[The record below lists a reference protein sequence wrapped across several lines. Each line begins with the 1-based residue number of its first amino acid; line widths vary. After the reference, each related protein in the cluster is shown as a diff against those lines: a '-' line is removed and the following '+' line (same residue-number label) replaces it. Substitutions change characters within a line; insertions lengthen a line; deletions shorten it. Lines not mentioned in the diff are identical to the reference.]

1 MLRSLLLLA
10 VMTSALSAAEALK
23 LTLRSQPKQPDGTF
37 APLGKPV
44 QWDAKKTALIVC
56 DMWDDHW
63 CKFAA
68 RRVTEMAGPMNDML
82 KIARAKGGF
91 FIHMPSSVT
100 DFHKETPARKLA
112 QSAPFATTPMPLA
125 TTERWGTTGT
135 DLMVGHVEKLWC
147 PSFSSTDITGRTPF
161 CFAEDRRAK

>member
-1 MLRSLLLLA
+1 
-10 VMTSALSAAEALK
+10 MTSALSAAEALK

-68 RRVTEMAGPMNDML
+68 RRVTEMAGPLNDML

-100 DFHKETPARKLA
+100 DFYKETPARKLA

>member
-1 MLRSLLLLA
+1 MLRSLLHLA

-37 APLGKPV
+37 APLEKPV

-63 CKFAA
+63 CKSAA

-82 KIARAKGGF
+82 KIARAKGVRSRSGSRR
-91 FIHMPSSVT
+91 I
-100 DFHKETPARKLA
+100 
-112 QSAPFATTPMPLA
+112 SAGTSCSCAT
-125 TTERWGTTGT
+125 
-135 DLMVGHVEKLWC
+135 
-147 PSFSSTDITGRTPF
+147 
-161 CFAEDRRAK
+161 

>member
-1 MLRSLLLLA
+1 
-10 VMTSALSAAEALK
+10 MTSALSAAEALK

-100 DFHKETPARKLA
+100 DFYKETPARKLA

>member
-1 MLRSLLLLA
+1 
-10 VMTSALSAAEALK
+10 MTSALSAAEALK

-63 CKFAA
+63 CKSAA

-100 DFHKETPARKLA
+100 DFYKETPARKLA

>member
-1 MLRSLLLLA
+1 
-10 VMTSALSAAEALK
+10 MTSALSAAEALK

-37 APLGKPV
+37 A
-44 QWDAKKTALIVC
+44 ALIVC
-56 DMWDDHW
+56 DMWNDHW
-63 CKFAA
+63 CKSAV

-82 KIARAKGGF
+82 KITRAKGVF
-91 FIHMPSSVT
+91 FIHAPSSVT
-100 DFHKETPARKLA
+100 DSYKETPARKLA

-135 DLMVGHVEKLWC
+135 DFMVGHVEKLWC

-161 CFAEDRRAK
+161 LFAEDRRAK

>member
-1 MLRSLLLLA
+1 
-10 VMTSALSAAEALK
+10 MTSALSAAEALK

-82 KIARAKGGF
+82 KIARAKGVF
-91 FIHMPSSVT
+91 FIHAPSSVT
-100 DFHKETPARKLA
+100 DFYKETPARKLA

-135 DLMVGHVEKLWC
+135 DLVVGHVEKFWC

>member
-63 CKFAA
+63 CKSAA

-100 DFHKETPARKLA
+100 DFYKETPARKLA

>member
-37 APLGKPV
+37 APLEKPV

-63 CKFAA
+63 CKSAA

-100 DFHKETPARKLA
+100 DFYKETPARKLA
-112 QSAPFATTPMPLA
+112 QSAPFATTPMPRA

-135 DLMVGHVEKLWC
+135 DFMVGHVEKFWC
-147 PSFSSTDITGRTPF
+147 PSFSSTDIAGRTPF

>member
-63 CKFAA
+63 CKSTA
-68 RRVTEMAGPMNDML
+68 RRVTEIAGPTNDML
-82 KIARAKGGF
+82 KIARAKGVF
-91 FIHMPSSVT
+91 FIHAPSSVT
-100 DFHKETPARKLA
+100 DFYKETPARKLA
-112 QSAPFATTPMPLA
+112 QSAPFATTPMPRA

-135 DLMVGHVEKLWC
+135 DFMVGHVEKFWC
-147 PSFSSTDITGRTPF
+147 PSFSSTDIAGRTPF

>member
-1 MLRSLLLLA
+1 
-10 VMTSALSAAEALK
+10 MTSALSAAEALK

-63 CKFAA
+63 CKSTA

-100 DFHKETPARKLA
+100 DFYKETPARKLA

-161 CFAEDRRAK
+161 LFAEDRRAK

>member
-37 APLGKPV
+37 A
-44 QWDAKKTALIVC
+44 ALIVC
-56 DMWDDHW
+56 DMWNDHW
-63 CKFAA
+63 CKSAA

-82 KIARAKGGF
+82 KIARAKGVF
-91 FIHMPSSVT
+91 FIHAPSSVT
-100 DFHKETPARKLA
+100 DFYKETPARKLA
-112 QSAPFATTPMPLA
+112 QSAPFATTPMPRA
-125 TTERWGTTGT
+125 TTERWGTAGT
-135 DLMVGHVEKLWC
+135 DFMVGHVEKFWC
-147 PSFSSTDITGRTPF
+147 PSFSSTDIAGRTPF

>member
-1 MLRSLLLLA
+1 
-10 VMTSALSAAEALK
+10 MTSALSAAEALK

-91 FIHMPSSVT
+91 FIHIPSSVT
-100 DFHKETPARKLA
+100 DFYKETPARKLA